1 MMPAVLVASLV
12 LTTTALYLAI
22 AVGMLRRLPAPP
34 EPTRWPSVDV
44 LIAARNEERALPA
57 TLASLAAL
65 DYPGHLRIVLVDDRS
80 HDATP
85 QLLQQA
91 AARDRRVRLVRID
104 HPSPRLAPKVHAIA
118 RGVAAS
124 DGEII
129 LTSDADTRL
138 PKLWVQAMVAPFA
151 DPRVVWT
158 LGTVTTLASG
168 ARGTLR
174 ERLEAIDWLS
184 LMLVSRAL
192 ARLGTNLASSA
203 NAQGY
208 RRAALAAVGG
218 FGMVGRAPSGDE
230 ELLLQRLG
238 SIPGARTVFVDGP
251 DARVVTGAMPNWRAL
266 WRQRVRWASRY
277 QHALHYRPAF
287 WAGIS
292 LLGMQSVALSL
303 TLLVLP
309 WQSTW
314 APWVL
319 GSWGIKL
326 AVELTGMRHA
336 LRQFGYP
343 NLVGP
348 PLLLWALAH
357 PFFVAATLVASLLRP
372 QSWRGATQGYRRR
385 MLRALWHRHRR
396 GRHGPLPRLRRLS
409 EPPRHADQP

>member
-1 MMPAVLVASLV
+1 MLPAVLVAALV
-12 LTTTALYLAI
+12 LTTTALYLVI
-22 AVGMLRRLPAPP
+22 AVGMLRRLAAPP
-34 EPTRWPSVDV
+34 ALASWPNVDLV
-44 LIAARNEERALPA
+44 IAAHNEERALPA

-65 DYPGHLRIVLVDDRS
+65 DYPGRLRIVLVDDRS
-80 HDATP
+80 RDATP

-91 AARDRRVRLVRID
+91 AARDRRVKLVRID
-104 HPSPRLAPKVHAIA
+104 RPSPRFAPKVHAIA
-118 RGVAAS
+118 RGVAAG

-138 PKLWVQAMVAPFA
+138 PTRWVQAMVAPFA
-151 DPRVVWT
+151 DPRVVWV
-158 LGTVTTLASG
+158 LGTVTTQASG
-168 ARGTLR
+168 AGGTLR

-192 ARLGTNLASSA
+192 ARLGANLASSA

-218 FGMVGRAPSGDE
+218 FGLVGRAPSGDE

-238 SIPGARTVFVDGP
+238 TIPGARTVFIDDP
-251 DARVVTGAMPNWRAL
+251 DARVVTGAMPSWQAL

-277 QHALHYRPAF
+277 QHALHYQPAF

-292 LLGMQSVALSL
+292 LLGIQSLALSL
-303 TLLVLP
+303 ALLALP
-309 WQSTW
+309 WQGAW

-343 NLVGP
+343 DLVGP
-348 PLLLWALAH
+348 PLLLWALGH
-357 PFFVAATLVASLLRP
+357 PLFVAATLIASLLRP
-372 QSWRGATQGYRRR
+372 RSWRGASHGYRRR
-385 MLRALWHRHRR
+385 VLRALWHRHRR
-396 GRHGPLPRLRRLS
+396 GRHGPLPRLRRVS
-409 EPPRHADQP
+409 EPLRHADQP